1 MIEVLHP
8 GLYTSIQDLG
18 RFGYRN
24 KGVPNSGVMDAISAG
39 LANALLNN
47 TVDCALLE
55 MTVIGPKLLFTSDT
69 AIAITGADM
78 SPKLNDKRIPNNSVI
93 HIKNGDVLSFGNA
106 VNGARCYLAVKGG
119 IQSECILN
127 SRSQFKNI
135 TQKINV
141 AKNDC
146 LEIESFAETN
156 FKTASGKLRLKDAF
170 FNTNALVVYKGPE
183 FDILKSEDQNTVFNT
198 EFTISNNSN
207 RMGFQLKEIIA
218 PHNTSIITSP
228 VLPGTIQLLPSGR
241 LIVLMKDAQT
251 SGGYPRILQLSDK
264 AISILAQ
271 KKFGDGIQL
280 MLSN

>member
-24 KGVPNSGVMDAISAG
+24 QGVPNSGVMDAISAG

-55 MTVIGPKLLFTSDT
+55 MTVIGPKILFTSET

-78 SPKLNDKRIPNNSVI
+78 SPKLNDKRISNNKVV

-119 IQSECILN
+119 IQSECVLN

-135 TQKINV
+135 THKIKL
-141 AKNDC
+141 AKNDR
-146 LEIESFAETN
+146 LEIVSITETN
-156 FKTASGKLRLKDAF
+156 FKTASGKLRMNNAF
-170 FNTNALVVYKGPE
+170 FNTNELLVYKGPE
-183 FDILKSEDQNTVFNT
+183 FDILKSEDQKKVFNT

-207 RMGFQLKEIIA
+207 RMGYQLNEIVA

-251 SGGYPRILQLSDK
+251 TGGYPRILQLSEK

-271 KKFGDGIQL
+271 KNLGDKVRLELI
-280 MLSN
+280 